1 MIVMAAPGVPDPVKQ
16 GMTAVKLGQIVQL
29 VKDNQLAT
37 AALLFIAWQIGFF
50 AEAATYA
57 GGVC

>member
-1 MIVMAAPGVPDPVKQ
+1 MSKIPAPVQQGIAA
-16 GMTAVKLGQIVQL
+16 AKLAQIVSL

-37 AALLFIAWQIGFF
+37 AALLFIAWQVGFF

>member
-1 MIVMAAPGVPDPVKQ
+1 MSAVPSPKDAVIGSAKMA
-16 GMTAVKLGQIVQL
+16 QIVKL

-50 AEAATYA
+50 AEAAAYA